1 MSIYEG
7 LVICHPKEHCSTWD
21 FCTHYI
27 PHVKGDACSC
37 DSCVPCDTKTVLE
50 HRVKIKEANIAARDK
65 WWIERIQKEVFD
77 GGCYILRADTK
88 ATCERC
94 GEYSICHM
102 VKWQQLKREVGQ

>member
-1 MSIYEG
+1 MSSIYEG

-37 DSCVPCDTKTVLE
+37 DSCVPCDMKTLLQ

-65 WWIERIQKEVFD
+65 EWVEWVADEIIEFALNFNRSAAFHETLLRVWNNRKKE
-77 GGCYILRADTK
+77 IEL
-88 ATCERC
+88 
-94 GEYSICHM
+94 
-102 VKWQQLKREVGQ
+102 

>member
-65 WWIERIQKEVFD
+65 WWVERIGPDIIEVLLNLPMNDANKET
-77 GGCYILRADTK
+77 LLKT
-88 ATCERC
+88 
-94 GEYSICHM
+94 
-102 VKWQQLKREVGQ
+102 WQSLKQEAGL